1 MVKPSYN
8 RPEQSTTY
16 VSGML
21 VLLQGI
27 TVTEVLTPATGVV
40 TLGHSNAIV
49 GSEVVK
55 KADGTTLVEGTG
67 YTITNDNGFF
77 TEDKFA
83 TAETGALTV
92 TYTYVEKVLGG
103 ASEMALADSFDSEEK
118 AMDSS
123 FRKITIIRG
132 SSTTFNFNDICYT
145 GDISQLAALTG
156 STTTGA
162 AYSRFNSGI
171 SKTVTLVVL
180 AYDQE
185 GEIAYGESAPK
196 RAYII
201 EEARPTGVD
210 ITISSA
216 DKTLN
221 MNAQKYRIID
231 YA

>member
-1 MVKPSYN
+1 
-8 RPEQSTTY
+8 
-16 VSGML
+16 ML

-27 TVTEVLTPATGVV
+27 TVTEVLTPATGVI
-40 TLGHSNAIV
+40 TLSHPNGVV
-49 GSEVVK
+49 GSEIIK
-55 KADGTTLVEGTG
+55 KADGTTLTEGSEYTVTG
-67 YTITNDNGFF
+67 SKGFF
-77 TEDKFA
+77 ADDQIATTE
-83 TAETGALTV
+83 TEALSV

-103 ASEMALADSFDSEEK
+103 ASEMALSDSFDSEEK
-118 AMDSS
+118 AIDSS

-132 SSTTFNFNDICYT
+132 SSTTFNFNDVAFT

-156 STTTGA
+156 SVTTGT

-171 SKTVTLVVL
+171 SKTVTLVVQ
-180 AYDQE
+180 AFAQE
-185 GEIAYGESAPK
+185 GEVAYGTDDPT

-201 EEARPTGVD
+201 EDARPTGVD

-221 MNAQKYRIID
+221 MNVQKYRIVD